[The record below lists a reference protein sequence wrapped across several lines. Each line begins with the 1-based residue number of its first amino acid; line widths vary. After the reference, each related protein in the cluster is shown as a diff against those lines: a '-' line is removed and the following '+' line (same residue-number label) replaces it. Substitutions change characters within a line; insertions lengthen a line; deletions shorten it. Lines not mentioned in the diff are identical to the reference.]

1 MSIEAMKQAL
11 EFLESRNKSAAL
23 WMVPNTPLTKT
34 VTTLRDA
41 IEQAEKQNDRIAS
54 LENTCYTLIG
64 KLQVANLKLAFRDLR
79 PEVEHH
85 AARILNEEFGEKK

>member
-23 WMVPNTPLTKT
+23 WLVPDTPFTKT
-34 VTTLRDA
+34 VTALRDA
-41 IEQAEKQNDRIAS
+41 IERAENQSNRIVS
-54 LENTCYTLIG
+54 LENTCYTLLG

>member
-1 MSIEAMKQAL
+1 MSIEAMKMAL
-11 EFLESRNKSAAL
+11 EFIESRNKSAAL
-23 WMVPNTPLTKT
+23 WLVPDTPFTKT
-34 VTTLRDA
+34 VTALRDA
-41 IEQAEKQNDRIAS
+41 IAQVENQSDRIVN
-54 LENTCYTLIG
+54 LENTCYALIG